1 MSISRN
7 FFLCCQDFIADRAV
21 FPFRQAGL
29 SAGGF
34 HPFVNHFGVSIGR
47 NFFLRN
53 QHLIADRAVLPFR
66 QTGLGAGGFRSL
78 VDDLAVP
85 LGRNLLLRSQHFIAD
100 GAVRSFRQAGLG
112 AGRLYPLVGH
122 FGVSKSG
129 DSFCPDRRCLRS
141 LLILERSPAGLT
153 DVIGFVAGL
162 GAGGSHRVHQLGGMS
177 EGGQNL
183 CLSCGL
189 LRPLL
194 VFENLAAGGTG
205 EIAVVSVLCA
215 GGSLR
220 LRLGHGVS
228 KSGQDHIGFV
238 CALGQ
243 LLIDEVFTAG
253 EAAPIFQITG
263 LRAAGRLSGDVLHI
277 VGMGRSIVD
286 DCLCQ
291 SAVIVSN
298 LNLFPLQVRPSIV
311 YMLQLA
317 AAIESRVADAGHAI
331 RNRHAGQA
339 AAAVEGRA
347 ADAGHALRNCHAGQA
362 AAAVEGL
369 VVDAGHTLWN
379 RHAGQAAAAVE
390 DRAANAGH
398 TPRNR
403 HACQAAAAREGTA
416 VNAGHT
422 IWNRHTS
429 HATAA
434 PEGTVANA
442 GHTLRN
448 RHAGQAAAAVEG
460 LVANAGH
467 TL

>member
-1 MSISRN
+1 MSKSGDFFLRGQHFAASGAVLALGQASPCAGRLHSLIYDLCMSISRN

-153 DVIGFVAGL
+153 DVIGFIAGL
-162 GAGGSHRVHQLGGMS
+162 GTGGSHRVHQLGGMS

-194 VFENLAAGGTG
+194 VLENLAAGRTG

-215 GGSLR
+215 GGGLGF
-220 LRLGHGVS
+220 RLGHGVP
-228 KSGQDHIGFV
+228 KSGQNHIGFV
-238 CALGQ
+238 RTLGA
-243 LLIDEVFTAG
+243 VFVSKVFAAG
-253 EAAPIFQITG
+253 KAAPIFQITG
-263 LRAAGRLSGDVLHI
+263 LRTAGCFSGNVLRI
-277 VGMGRSIVD
+277 VGMGGSIVD
-286 DCLCQ
+286 GRFCQ
-291 SAVIVSN
+291 FAVIFSN

-311 YMLQLA
+311 YVLQLA
-317 AAIESRVADAGHAI
+317 AALEGTAANAGHT
-331 RNRHAGQA
+331 
-339 AAAVEGRA
+339 
-347 ADAGHALRNCHAGQA
+347 LRNCHAGQA
-362 AAAVEGL
+362 AAVGESG
-369 VVDAGHTLWN
+369 
-379 RHAGQAAAAVE
+379 
-390 DRAANAGH
+390 AANAGH
-398 TPRNR
+398 APRNR
-403 HACQAAAAREGTA
+403 HAG
-416 VNAGHT
+416 
-422 IWNRHTS
+422 
-429 HATAA
+429 
-434 PEGTVANA
+434 
-442 GHTLRN
+442 
-448 RHAGQAAAAVEG
+448 
-460 LVANAGH
+460 
-467 TL
+467 

>member
-1 MSISRN
+1 MAERGQGLR
-7 FFLCCQDFIADRAV
+7 FHGGCLLALFVLEDPAADTAHIIVIVAV
-21 FPFRQAGL
+21 FRAGRL
-29 SAGGF
+29 FGLDLF
-34 HPFVNHFGVSIGR
+34 HVVTLRG
-47 NFFLRN
+47 NFFLRG
-53 QHLIADRAVLPFR
+53 QHFIADGAVLALG

-85 LGRNLLLRSQHFIAD
+85 LGRNLLLRGQHLIAD

-220 LRLGHGVS
+220 LRLGHGVP
-228 KSGQDHIGFV
+228 KRGQDHIGFV
-238 CALGQ
+238 RALGA
-243 LLIDEVFTAG
+243 VFVSKVFAAG
-253 EAAPIFQITG
+253 KAAPIFQITG
-263 LRAAGRLSGDVLHI
+263 LRTAGRFFGNMLHI
-277 VGMGRSIVD
+277 VGMGGGIVD

-291 SAVIVSN
+291 SVVIVSN
-298 LNLFPLQVRPSIV
+298 LDFLPLQVRPSIV
-311 YMLQLA
+311 YVLQLA
-317 AAIESRVADAGHAI
+317 AATGGIVANAGHTI
-331 RNRHAGQA
+331 
-339 AAAVEGRA
+339 
-347 ADAGHALRNCHAGQA
+347 RNCHAGQA
-362 AAAVEGL
+362 AAAGESG
-369 VVDAGHTLWN
+369 
-379 RHAGQAAAAVE
+379 
-390 DRAANAGH
+390 AANAGH
-398 TPRNR
+398 APRNR
-403 HACQAAAAREGTA
+403 HAG
-416 VNAGHT
+416 
-422 IWNRHTS
+422 
-429 HATAA
+429 
-434 PEGTVANA
+434 
-442 GHTLRN
+442 
-448 RHAGQAAAAVEG
+448 
-460 LVANAGH
+460 
-467 TL
+467 